1 MPVDKEAG
9 PVMLG
14 EHSDRPQVGQGVG
27 DFERVVVELGRPR
40 PDLKGV
46 RSMNEQA
53 QWLNRRS

>member
-9 PVMLG
+9 RVMLG
-14 EHSDRPQVGQGVG
+14 EHSNRPQVGQGVG
-27 DFERVVVELGRPR
+27 DSEGVVVELGRPR

-46 RSMNEQA
+46 RSMNEKP